1 MGRSTTNGGVGNLV
15 GGAFQDVLIFLN
27 DLRLWK
33 RQVGLGIGEI
43 DTIIGKEHKGAIVSM
58 LERHSKLTLL
68 AQVPRKTAQEVEEAL
83 TSRLTD
89 MKDCVLI
96 LIADNGK
103 EFANHQTIASKLGVT
118 VYFTRPYH
126 SWERG
131 LNEHTNGLIR
141 QYLPNCQRLDAVGD
155 GTVREIENLLNNRP
169 RKVLQFRRSIFE
181 MEKALLTK

>member
-1 MGRSTTNGGVGNLV
+1 
-15 GGAFQDVLIFLN
+15 
-27 DLRLWK
+27 
-33 RQVGLGIGEI
+33 
-43 DTIIGKEHKGAIVSM
+43 M